1 MLMYSAGSFDSYHVC
16 VTSRV
21 YACSRGKLLQA
32 AVHTLAQTRTNFQ
45 RRALLRSAE
54 FRLLFRALAKGIM
67 FYDVPVSYVKEE
79 LRFRCELEPFNAR
92 NANSIR
98 LNCPSTLR
106 DRLQLT

>member
-1 MLMYSAGSFDSYHVC
+1 M
-16 VTSRV
+16 

-32 AVHTLAQTRTNFQ
+32 AVHKLSA
-45 RRALLRSAE
+45 LRSAE
-54 FRLLFRALAKGIM
+54 FWLIFRTRVKGIL

-79 LRFRCELEPFNAR
+79 LRFHCELEPFNAR

-98 LNCPSTLR
+98 LNFPSTSR

>member
-1 MLMYSAGSFDSYHVC
+1 MHAQGESYYKQLYTYSH
-16 VTSRV
+16 
-21 YACSRGKLLQA
+21 KLS
-32 AVHTLAQTRTNFQ
+32 V
-45 RRALLRSAE
+45 LRSE
-54 FRLLFRALAKGIM
+54 FWLLFRARVKGIM

-79 LRFRCELEPFNAR
+79 LKFRCELEPFNTR